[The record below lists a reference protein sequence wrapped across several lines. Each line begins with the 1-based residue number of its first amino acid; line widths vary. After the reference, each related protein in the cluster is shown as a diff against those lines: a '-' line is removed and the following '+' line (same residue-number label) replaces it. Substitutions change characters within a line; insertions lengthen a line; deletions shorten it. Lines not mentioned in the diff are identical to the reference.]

1 MAQNILLNDTQWTQ
15 VDLANPTTII
25 SNKSTILISEDPNG
39 ANSFSLLGQTTLVD
53 GTYYM
58 KTLMG
63 SFEITATEA
72 IITGSSAAAV
82 PPVINNNNT
91 VDMTGIQL
99 PIQNNVNVP
108 PAQPAIN
115 VQPANPTINVQPS
128 NPAINV
134 QAAPAAVTIEVTRV
148 MQDII
153 DAMAMSAALFVT
165 FQGAPST
172 NNIPNGKY
180 GLRIV

>member
-1 MAQNILLNDTQWTQ
+1 MTQTIQLNSTQWQ
-15 VDLANPTTII
+15 MIDLQAPTTILA
-25 SNKSTILISEDPNG
+25 NAGGVWISEQQNG
-39 ANSFSLLGQTTLVD
+39 ANALSNMGQFTLDAGV
-53 GTYYM
+53 YYM
-58 KTLMG
+58 RAQNPSGVSISLTDK
-63 SFEITATEA
+63 
-72 IITGSSAAAV
+72 IITGAAAV
-82 PPVINNNNT
+82 AAPPVNITNQVNPAQVNNN
-91 VDMTGIQL
+91 IQVNPT
-99 PIQNNVNVP
+99 PIQN
-108 PAQPAIN
+108 
-115 VQPANPTINVQPS
+115 
-128 NPAINV
+128 NV

>member
-1 MAQNILLNDTQWTQ
+1 MTQTIQLNSTQWQ
-15 VDLANPTTII
+15 MIDLQAPTTILA
-25 SNKSTILISEDPNG
+25 NGGGVLISEQQNG
-39 ANSFSLLGQTTLVD
+39 ANALSNMGQFTLD
-53 GTYYM
+53 AGTYYM
-58 KTLMG
+58 KAQNPSGTSISL
-63 SFEITATEA
+63 TDK
-72 IITGSSAAAV
+72 IITGAAAV
-82 PPVINNNNT
+82 AAPPVNITNQVNPAQVNNN
-91 VDMTGIQL
+91 IQVNPT

-108 PAQPAIN
+108 PAQPV
-115 VQPANPTINVQPS
+115 VQN
-128 NPAINV
+128 NV

-180 GLRIV
+180 GLRVV

>member
-82 PPVINNNNT
+82 PPVINNNNNI
-91 VDMTGIQL
+91 DMTGIQL
-99 PIQNNVNVP
+99 PIQNNVNVQ

-115 VQPANPTINVQPS
+115 VQPA

-180 GLRIV
+180 GLRVV

>member
-58 KTLMG
+58 RTLMG

-82 PPVINNNNT
+82 PPVINNNNNI
-91 VDMTGIQL
+91 DMTGIQL

-108 PAQPAIN
+108 PAQPA
-115 VQPANPTINVQPS
+115 INVQPS

>member
-25 SNKSTILISEDPNG
+25 SNKGTILISEDPNG

-82 PPVINNNNT
+82 PPIVNNNNNI
-91 VDMTGIQL
+91 DMTGIQL

-108 PAQPAIN
+108 PAQPV
-115 VQPANPTINVQPS
+115 VQN
-128 NPAINV
+128 NV

-153 DAMAMSAALFVT
+153 DAMAMSAALFVSIP
-165 FQGAPST
+165 QGQQPST
-172 NNIPNGKY
+172 QNIPAGKY

>member
-82 PPVINNNNT
+82 PPVINNNNNI
-91 VDMTGIQL
+91 DMTGIQL

-115 VQPANPTINVQPS
+115 VQPAQ
-128 NPAINV
+128 PAINV

-153 DAMAMSAALFVT
+153 DAMAMSAALFVAIP
-165 FQGAPST
+165 QGQQPST
-172 NNIPNGKY
+172 QNIPAGKY

>member
-25 SNKSTILISEDPNG
+25 SNKGNILISEDPNG

-72 IITGSSAAAV
+72 IITGSSAVAA
-82 PPVINNNNT
+82 PPVNVTNQVNPAQVNNNVQVNPT
-91 VDMTGIQL
+91 
-99 PIQNNVNVP
+99 PIQN
-108 PAQPAIN
+108 
-115 VQPANPTINVQPS
+115 
-128 NPAINV
+128 NV

-153 DAMAMSAALFVT
+153 DDMKMSAALFVT

-172 NNIPNGKY
+172 QNIPNGKY

>member
-25 SNKSTILISEDPNG
+25 SNKGNILISEDPNG

-82 PPVINNNNT
+82 PPIVNNNNNI
-91 VDMTGIQL
+91 DMTGIQL

-115 VQPANPTINVQPS
+115 VQ
-128 NPAINV
+128 
-134 QAAPAAVTIEVTRV
+134 AAPAAVNIEVTKV

-153 DAMAMSAALFVT
+153 DAMAMSAALFVAIP
-165 FQGAPST
+165 QGQQPST
-172 NNIPNGKY
+172 QNIPAGKY